1 MTAAPNLEVQVQP
14 RRCKR
19 QRAAAERARAA
30 KCNPAGDKINSD
42 LGSEPHDSDTESDCE
57 VTKWLGGVIYISS
70 GEESEAESEN
80 DSGGEWIEDELEGT
94 ELMESLK
101 KQVEKRIDSEPEEL
115 ELTCH
120 TPYATIS
127 RSISEQDW
135 KKAESN
141 RSLGYNRHSER
152 TRQRQNQKA
161 RIKEEKDC
169 ETQRTKGAELMRN
182 YFKPAAAKPKET
194 TAATKGSPGNKK
206 YTRTL
211 SVQVFTGY
219 ISDMSDDED
228 IGPAATAATAGDD
241 IDGDD
246 ELEDRSAQWGNSKA
260 PPLKRRK
267 LDVSVLT
274 ARRLACEQR
283 REEME
288 RGLVD
293 VDKLIKSKQDVF
305 RAGSAGLQSYRAR
318 TIQSCL
324 HMVLKNQRK
333 LMDASE
339 RAAEGQGFAPK
350 WGGRLVR
357 SWVHRWIRNRELP
370 TSMKGNHAKSF
381 SFLDDPAIRAELRS
395 FVRSNKWSM
404 DPKKLAEFSKDNIVT
419 SAAKEYLQGVIR
431 DEIPRALKQYMDVE
445 LFPRIHLKVG
455 KGVLIRTARRS
466 RRWLHI
472 EGFRYTEHK
481 KALYFDGHERP
492 DVLEYRQTV
501 FLPKMEEHRGRLV
514 EFVVGNTDMELI
526 KPTNYVERRLVLVAH
541 DEMTAQAN
549 DGKGKSWVLD
559 GEHPLKKK
567 GVGRGLH
574 QSDVICSTVGWLK
587 EASQTLEYGK
597 NYDGYWNGELFVKQL
612 KEKIIP
618 AFESAHDLNQTQG
631 SGLESA
637 S

>member
-1 MTAAPNLEVQVQP
+1 MP

-305 RAGSAGLQSYRAR
+305 RAGSAESTKADGCVR
-318 TIQSCL
+318 TC
-324 HMVLKNQRK
+324 
-333 LMDASE
+333 
-339 RAAEGQGFAPK
+339 
-350 WGGRLVR
+350 
-357 SWVHRWIRNRELP
+357 
-370 TSMKGNHAKSF
+370 
-381 SFLDDPAIRAELRS
+381 
-395 FVRSNKWSM
+395 
-404 DPKKLAEFSKDNIVT
+404 
-419 SAAKEYLQGVIR
+419 
-431 DEIPRALKQYMDVE
+431 
-445 LFPRIHLKVG
+445 
-455 KGVLIRTARRS
+455 
-466 RRWLHI
+466 
-472 EGFRYTEHK
+472 
-481 KALYFDGHERP
+481 
-492 DVLEYRQTV
+492 
-501 FLPKMEEHRGRLV
+501 
-514 EFVVGNTDMELI
+514 
-526 KPTNYVERRLVLVAH
+526 
-541 DEMTAQAN
+541 
-549 DGKGKSWVLD
+549 
-559 GEHPLKKK
+559 
-567 GVGRGLH
+567 
-574 QSDVICSTVGWLK
+574 C
-587 EASQTLEYGK
+587 
-597 NYDGYWNGELFVKQL
+597 
-612 KEKIIP
+612 
-618 AFESAHDLNQTQG
+618 
-631 SGLESA
+631 
-637 S
+637 